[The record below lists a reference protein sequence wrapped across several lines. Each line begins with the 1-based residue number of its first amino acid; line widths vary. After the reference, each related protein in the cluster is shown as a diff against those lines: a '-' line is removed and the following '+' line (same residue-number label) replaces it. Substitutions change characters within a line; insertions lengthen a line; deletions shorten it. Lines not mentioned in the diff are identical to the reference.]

1 MILPGAVRKDG
12 APSRNPQGFV
22 EGIAIDGDLSSGS
35 DDDKQHKDLVYG
47 GRQHVS
53 IHSPRQPLWAREQAR
68 ATER

>member
-22 EGIAIDGDLSSGS
+22 EGIANGDLSSGS

-53 IHSPRQPLWAREQAR
+53 IHSPRQPLRAREQAR